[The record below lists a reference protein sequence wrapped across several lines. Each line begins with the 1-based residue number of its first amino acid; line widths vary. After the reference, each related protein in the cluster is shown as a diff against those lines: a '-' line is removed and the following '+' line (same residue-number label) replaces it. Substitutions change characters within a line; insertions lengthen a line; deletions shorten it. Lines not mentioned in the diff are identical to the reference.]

1 MIAVSFIT
9 TAIET
14 RLQTRSAPR
23 GVRREFWIDRMEPRS
38 ARPAGFR
45 VHRRGI
51 RTHEASRTLMRLAV
65 PAYLILP
72 SGLRMTT
79 LTSPLGALARGWT

>member
-1 MIAVSFIT
+1 
-9 TAIET
+9 
-14 RLQTRSAPR
+14 
-23 GVRREFWIDRMEPRS
+23 MEPRS

-45 VHRRGI
+45 VHGRGI

-65 PAYLILP
+65 PAYLVLP

-79 LTSPLGALARGWT
+79 STSPLGCSGSRMDLTSAALTSNGQSEN